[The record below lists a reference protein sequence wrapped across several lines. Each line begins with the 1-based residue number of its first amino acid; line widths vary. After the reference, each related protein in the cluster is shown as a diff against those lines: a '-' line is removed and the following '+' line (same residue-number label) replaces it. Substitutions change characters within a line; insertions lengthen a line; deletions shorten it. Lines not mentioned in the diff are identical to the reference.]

1 MAYTIGSGRQAVMRQ
16 AMCVQIQSHILCV
29 FDVILQSS
37 TKTMI
42 KCNDFLMRSQ
52 EIGDLKN
59 LQQLDVTEN
68 RLMKLPEQISGATNL
83 TDLHLSQN
91 QLTDLPEGICELSYC
106 YCSD

>member
-1 MAYTIGSGRQAVMRQ
+1 M
-16 AMCVQIQSHILCV
+16 
-29 FDVILQSS
+29 
-37 TKTMI
+37 
-42 KCNDFLMRSQ
+42 
-52 EIGDLKN
+52 KN

-106 YCSD
+106 YYCD

>member
-1 MAYTIGSGRQAVMRQ
+1 
-16 AMCVQIQSHILCV
+16 MCVHIQSHISCV

-37 TKTMI
+37 AETMT
-42 KCNDFLMRSQ
+42 KCNDFLMRLQ

-68 RLMKLPEQISGATNL
+68 RLLKLPEQISGATNL

-106 YCSD
+106 NCSD